1 MKSNKIN
8 ISFNEKDEEKD
19 NNTNNI
25 NINNNVNDNNFSNI
39 IIKKEYESCPVTELK
54 ERTEKNISKSKI
66 SEVIEVE
73 YEEIQYL
80 LYIDLKWDN
89 TIYIKLVSK
98 DGHIP
103 YSYHTILNEKK
114 FHELNSIFVEIK
126 TIDKIYNK
134 IINLLKKDRVYL
146 VKDKDKDIFY
156 LILEVT
162 IIDEDIQ
169 IYIPLYINDNIQ
181 ISTIN
186 YLIKETELLKNNLFE
201 NEIKK
206 QIEKENI
213 DLNLFKQK
221 NLEYI
226 NIINNINKKYN
237 IKKDMENYEENI
249 LQEKAKDEISDLI
262 IAQNEESKELKNRIN
277 IIENEFN
284 LLLNKIKCEFF
295 QKNIIFYHDIN
306 NKNPYYLFH
315 FGIKNIGNLALSSKY
330 DQIYLNIEGIKQDM
344 ISFYTSSENY
354 VHIANENQI
363 LLPKDKINICKKM
376 KINNLRTNSKY
387 EFMINLYSLCHGK
400 ITDEPL
406 KIIILTCEYK
416 EKDFISLLK
425 NKELNFDISNQK
437 IIFEYL
443 EEINFFEEDDDNEEF
458 VINKKRFK
466 VSTYLYNN
474 KKGIVENKYENW
486 DDIDN
491 YVIINKDYINF
502 MINKI
507 YEQYKYI
514 KEIDKE
520 KIGDII
526 CKYAGNYQVICNAIE
541 KLKK

>member
-8 ISFNEKDEEKD
+8 ISFNEKDEEKN

-54 ERTEKNISKSKI
+54 ERTEQNISKSKI

-89 TIYIKLVSK
+89 TIYIKLLSK

-186 YLIKETELLKNNLFE
+186 YLIKETELLKNNLLE

-226 NIINNINKKYN
+226 NIINNINKKYH
-237 IKKDMENYEENI
+237 IKKDMENYEGNI

-277 IIENEFN
+277 IIGNEFN

-295 QKNIIFYHDIN
+295 QKNIIFYNDIN
-306 NKNPYYLFH
+306 NKNPYYLKSM
-315 FGIKNIGNLALSSKY
+315 IK
-330 DQIYLNIEGIKQDM
+330 
-344 ISFYTSSENY
+344 
-354 VHIANENQI
+354 
-363 LLPKDKINICKKM
+363 
-376 KINNLRTNSKY
+376 
-387 EFMINLYSLCHGK
+387 
-400 ITDEPL
+400 
-406 KIIILTCEYK
+406 
-416 EKDFISLLK
+416 
-425 NKELNFDISNQK
+425 
-437 IIFEYL
+437 
-443 EEINFFEEDDDNEEF
+443 
-458 VINKKRFK
+458 
-466 VSTYLYNN
+466 
-474 KKGIVENKYENW
+474 
-486 DDIDN
+486 
-491 YVIINKDYINF
+491 
-502 MINKI
+502 
-507 YEQYKYI
+507 
-514 KEIDKE
+514 
-520 KIGDII
+520 
-526 CKYAGNYQVICNAIE
+526 
-541 KLKK
+541 